1 LKICQDCHTVP
12 VPMVMDNEGEIHFM
26 TQDKTNLVK
35 VYRVNK
41 DAEMGEDAF
50 FQVVYTLQSKWV
62 YFFLYN
68 DE

>member
-1 LKICQDCHTVP
+1 
-12 VPMVMDNEGEIHFM
+12 MVMDDEGEIHFM

>member
-1 LKICQDCHTVP
+1 
-12 VPMVMDNEGEIHFM
+12 MVMDDEGEIHFM

-41 DAEMGEDAF
+41 DVEMGEDAF
-50 FQVVYTLQSKWV
+50 FQLVYSFQSKWV